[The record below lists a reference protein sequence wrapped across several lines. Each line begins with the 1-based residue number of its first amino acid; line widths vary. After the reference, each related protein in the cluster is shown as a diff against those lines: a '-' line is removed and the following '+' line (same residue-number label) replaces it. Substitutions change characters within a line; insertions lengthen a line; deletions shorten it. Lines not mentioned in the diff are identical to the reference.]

1 MLLPYAASIL
11 SSLLTINFHSFEDA
25 YALNPAMRKIPL
37 QVKIGF
43 LMFLAVLLLSAT
55 GYLSYLN
62 LSSVVSL
69 IRVDTKPDQRLLSIR
84 EISTELEKAE
94 NSIRL
99 YTLTNDTKVLKPF
112 YSIISNI
119 DDKINKLREECRD
132 DTIMLQQV
140 DTISTLIEDNIVI
153 WKQMLFLNPNR
164 QVMENLEGLSEMIDS
179 VTVNNQKQEQE
190 KGILRRV
197 FGRDKRIELDE
208 QELRDN
214 ISRIEQ
220 QDQEIKEKLL
230 AREKQLAVTGS
241 EIKDRFYDLISKM
254 ESEVSLSIE
263 GKASNANVLAT
274 RFYRWLA
281 MFAISGALLAIAVV
295 FITVRYVRKSDAYQ
309 VALAKSRD
317 EAEKLVRMKEMFMAN
332 MSHEI
337 RTPVTAISGFTEQLL
352 HEPLNEK
359 SLGTLR
365 VIKSSSDHLVAI
377 INDILDFSKLQDGKM
392 VLEQVHFRIKKIIE
406 DVYVLFERD
415 AVKNRTELR
424 YFLDPACPDVL
435 VGDPYRLKQILINLV
450 SNSVKFTKDGTIL
463 YSVKCISGDQDKTDL
478 LIEVTDT
485 GIGID
490 ESKLKYIFEDFTQA
504 EMSTTRRYG
513 GTGLGLSIVRKLVD
527 LHNGTVE
534 CKSSRNQGTRITC
547 IIPVKKGDE
556 KNLVKDTETPLKIPS
571 AIAGLKVLVVD
582 DEEYN
587 RLLFKTILER
597 WGVECHVAVNGVEAI
612 EMVKTGRFD
621 LLFMDIRMPG
631 IDGLKV
637 THFIRNELGISEKE
651 MPVICI
657 TAASEEDM
665 RAKYTETGMNE
676 FLSKPFTEEKLLKV
690 IISALGGK
698 PVSEK
703 ETKNIPKTDH
713 SAGKEKIDLKNLYHI
728 SGGDEQFVKQ
738 MLVTFIETTGGGL
751 AEIREAFLSGHWQTL
766 ADLSHKLLPPCR
778 HLGAL
783 ELSRLLSDIEHKAG
797 NRTDIG
803 NLEGLIQRAEAEFG
817 NISSLISG
825 HIKKI
830 S

>member
-1 MLLPYAASIL
+1 MLLLYAASIL
-11 SSLLTINFHSFEDA
+11 SSSLTINFHSFEDT

-43 LMFLAVLLLSAT
+43 LMFLAVLLLAAT
-55 GYLSYLN
+55 GYLSYIN

-84 EISTELEKAE
+84 EISKELEKAE

-99 YTLTNDTKVLKPF
+99 YTLINDTKVLKPF

-119 DDKINKLREECRD
+119 DDKVNKLREECGD

-153 WKQMLFLNPNR
+153 WKQMLSLNPNR

-190 KGILRRV
+190 KGILGRV
-197 FGRDKRIELDE
+197 FGRDRKIELDE

-241 EIKDRFYDLISKM
+241 EIRDRFYDLISKM
-254 ESEVSLSIE
+254 ESEVSVSIE
-263 GKASNANVLAT
+263 GKASNAGILAA

-281 MFAISGALLAIAVV
+281 MFAVSGALLAIAVV

-309 VALAKSRD
+309 IALAKSRD
-317 EAEKLVRMKEMFMAN
+317 EAEKLVRIKEMFMAN

-359 SLGTLR
+359 SLSTLR

-392 VLEQVHFRIKKIIE
+392 ALEQVNFRIKNIIE

-415 AVKNRTELR
+415 AVKNRTELS
-424 YFLDPACPDVL
+424 YSLDPRCPEVL

-463 YSVKCISGDQDKTDL
+463 YSVKFISGDQDKTDL
-478 LIEVTDT
+478 VIEVTDT
-485 GIGID
+485 GIGIE

-504 EMSTTRRYG
+504 EMSITRRYG
-513 GTGLGLSIVRKLVD
+513 GTGLGLSIVKKLVD
-527 LHNGTVE
+527 LHNGSVE
-534 CKSSRNQGTRITC
+534 CKSIRNQGTRITC
-547 IIPVKKGDE
+547 IIPVKRGDE
-556 KNLVKDTETPLKIPS
+556 KNLVKETEMPLKIPS
-571 AIAGLKVLVVD
+571 AMAGLKVLVVD

-597 WGVECHVAVNGVEAI
+597 WQVKCHVAVNGAEAI
-612 EMVKTGRFD
+612 EMVKTEKFD

-637 THFIRNELGISEKE
+637 TQFIRNELKISAKE

-665 RAKYTETGMNE
+665 KEKYTESGMDG

-690 IISALGGK
+690 VISALGGK
-698 PVSEK
+698 PMSGK
-703 ETKNIPKTDH
+703 ETKNPSDIDH
-713 SAGKEKIDLKNLYHI
+713 SAVKEKIDLKNLYHI

-738 MLVTFIETTGGGL
+738 MLVTFIETTERGL
-751 AEIREAFLSGHWQTL
+751 TEIREAFLSGHWQTL

-778 HLGAL
+778 HLGAT

-797 NRTDIG
+797 GRTDIG
-803 NLEGLIQRAEAEFG
+803 KLEGLIQRAEAEFG
-817 NISSLISG
+817 NISSLISE

-830 S
+830 T